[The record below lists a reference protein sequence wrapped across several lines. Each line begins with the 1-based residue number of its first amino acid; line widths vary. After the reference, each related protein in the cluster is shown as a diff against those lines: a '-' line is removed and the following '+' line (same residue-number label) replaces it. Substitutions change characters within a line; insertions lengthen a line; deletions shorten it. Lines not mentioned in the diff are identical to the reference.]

1 MVNLI
6 ALVAHD
12 VSLQEAEK
20 SRKSGEMDKQ
30 FPTRPSVDPKSSRA
44 YAIVASEFNRDLVQ
58 SLADHATAELISLEP
73 DAVVDVFWVPGS
85 FEIPLF
91 VQAAAKSRRYD
102 ALLALGLILQGE
114 TAHASLI
121 ADAVTKSLLNI
132 SLEFELPVI
141 HEVLLVNNME
151 QAQARCM
158 GTEHNRGVEA
168 AKAAVSATRN
178 LLVFNK

>member
-1 MVNLI
+1 ML
-6 ALVAHD
+6 
-12 VSLQEAEK
+12 K
-20 SRKSGEMDKQ
+20 SRSNADCFIAGYGKIAKIGKMVKQ
-30 FPTRPSVDPKSSRA
+30 FPTRPSVDPNSSRA
-44 YAIVASEFNRDLVQ
+44 YAIVASEFNRALVQ
-58 SLADHATAELISLEP
+58 SLADHAIAELISLEP
-73 DAVVDVFWVPGS
+73 DAVADVFWVPGS

-102 ALLALGLILQGE
+102 AVIALGVILQGE
-114 TAHASLI
+114 TTHATLV
-121 ADAVTKSLLNI
+121 ADAVTHALLNI
-132 SLEFELPVI
+132 SLEYELPVV
-141 HEVLLVNNME
+141 HEVLLVNTLE

>member
-1 MVNLI
+1 MVNLMS
-6 ALVAHD
+6 LEAHD

-20 SRKSGEMDKQ
+20 SRKSREMDKQ

-114 TAHASLI
+114 TSHASLI

>member
-12 VSLQEAEK
+12 VSLHGVEK
-20 SRKSGEMDKQ
+20 SRKSGFMDKQ
-30 FPTRPSVDPKSSRA
+30 FPTRPSIDASSSRS
-44 YAIVASEFNRDLVQ
+44 YAIVASEFNKDLVQ
-58 SLADHATAELISLEP
+58 SLADHAIAELISLEP
-73 DAVVDVFWVPGS
+73 DAVADVFWVPGS

-102 ALLALGLILQGE
+102 AVIALGVILQGE
-114 TAHASLI
+114 TAHATI
-121 ADAVTKSLLNI
+121 VADAVTHALLNI
-132 SLEFELPVI
+132 SLEYELPVV
-141 HEVLLVNNME
+141 HEVLLVNTLE